1 MHAAMLF
8 ILISSAV
15 IISRARAVVN
25 RFAVVF
31 TRSRALALLLCAL
44 AFISSCSRR
53 DPQAELRTAMAAA
66 RAKLHA
72 CLPDSKP
79 DSAFKLAIASVSR
92 QPDETSVRL
101 VAYTLGEAADFDL
114 PVYLMS
120 RGRWLINEQGRAYL
134 LDDECREYKL
144 KNRQVVVGPNI
155 TPQGR
160 MRLKPGQAFEVTLS
174 FPRLTDEAREGVLVY
189 GAWVLPFSLLMET
202 H

>member
-1 MHAAMLF
+1 ML
-8 ILISSAV
+8 LTRISSV
-15 IISRARAVVN
+15 PIISRARASVN
-25 RFAVVF
+25 CFAAPVF
-31 TRSRALALLLCAL
+31 THSRALALLLCAL
-44 AFISSCSRR
+44 AFLSGCSKR

-66 RAKLHA
+66 RTKLRA

-92 QPDETSVRL
+92 QPHETSVRL

-120 RGRWLINEQGRAYL
+120 RGQWLIAEQGRAYL

-144 KNRQVVVGPNI
+144 KNRQVVVAA

-160 MRLKPGQAFEVTLS
+160 LRLKPGQAFEITLS

-189 GAWVLPFSLLMET
+189 GAWVLPFSLMMET
-202 H
+202 P

>member
-8 ILISSAV
+8 TLISSV
-15 IISRARAVVN
+15 PIISRARAGVN
-25 RFAVVF
+25 CFAAAF
-31 TRSRALALLLCAL
+31 TRFRTLALLLCAL
-44 AFISSCSRR
+44 AFISGCSRR

-66 RAKLHA
+66 RTKLRA

-79 DSAFKLAIASVSR
+79 DSVFKLAIASVSR

-120 RGRWLINEQGRAYL
+120 RGRWLIAEQGRAYL

-144 KNRQVVVGPNI
+144 KNRQVVVAA

-160 MRLKPGQAFEVTLS
+160 VRLKPGQAFEVTLS
-174 FPRLTDEAREGVLVY
+174 FPSLTDEAREGVLVY